1 MTKEQYDNIM
11 NLIRD
16 KEQWKKMIDYFKVIS
31 VWHLSEKQYEYA
43 LEILQRR
50 NSNVCS
56 IRYGR

>member
-50 NSNVCS
+50 NSNVCN
-56 IRYGR
+56 I